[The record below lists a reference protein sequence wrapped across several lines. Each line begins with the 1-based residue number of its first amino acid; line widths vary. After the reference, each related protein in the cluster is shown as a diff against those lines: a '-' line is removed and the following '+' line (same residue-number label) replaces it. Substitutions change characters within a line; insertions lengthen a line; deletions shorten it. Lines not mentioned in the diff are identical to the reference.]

1 MARSMHHT
9 LAGGTVLWLRRDLRL
24 RDQPAWRAALEEG
37 GPVWPVFILD
47 SLIEETYGAAPKW
60 RLGESL
66 RSLASSL
73 RKHKSQL
80 LLRRGD
86 PLKILKSLIAET
98 GARRVV
104 WSRLYDPMSIDRDNE
119 IKSELDDQGIEVLE
133 VNSSLLF
140 EPWTVQTQR
149 GRFYRVF
156 TPFWKA
162 VQHRDIGQPLGSPS
176 DLSPPDN
183 WPASDK
189 LSDWC
194 LGAGMDRGAAIV
206 SRYAKV
212 GEHAASERLDRFIVD
227 TIGCYKSERDYLGLD
242 STSRLSE
249 NLTYGEISPHRLW
262 YAAKNA
268 MEGTGTRT
276 AEVKYFLREIA
287 WREFAYHLLYY
298 TPHIIKENWRS
309 AWDNFPWR
317 NDNEDAE
324 AWRRGMTGIEIVDAA
339 MREMYT
345 TGTMHNR
352 GRMLVASFLTKHL
365 VTGWWVGEAWFR
377 ECLIDWDIASNAM
390 GWQWVAGSGPDAAP
404 YFRIFNPGL
413 QAEKFDADKRYRD
426 RFLAEGRRPPH
437 PNALDYFE
445 AVPKSWDLT
454 PDQEYPRPIIDLST
468 GRQRAL
474 EAYNE
479 YRNR

>member
-1 MARSMHHT
+1 
-9 LAGGTVLWLRRDLRL
+9 
-24 RDQPAWRAALEEG
+24 
-37 GPVWPVFILD
+37 
-47 SLIEETYGAAPKW
+47 
-60 RLGESL
+60 
-66 RSLASSL
+66 
-73 RKHKSQL
+73 
-80 LLRRGD
+80 
-86 PLKILKSLIAET
+86 
-98 GARRVV
+98 
-104 WSRLYDPMSIDRDNE
+104 MSVDRDE
-119 IKSELDDQGIEVLE
+119 KIKLELNGQRIEVLE

-140 EPWTVQTQR
+140 EPWTVETRQ

-162 VQHRDIGQPLGSPS
+162 VQDRDIGQPVGSPG

-183 WPASDK
+183 WPVSDK
-189 LSDWC
+189 LSDWH
-194 LGAGMDRGAAIV
+194 LGAEMGRGAAIV

-227 TIGCYKSERDYLGLD
+227 TIGCYKSKRDYLGLD
-242 STSRLSE
+242 STSKLSE

-262 YAAKNA
+262 YAVKNA
-268 MEGTGTRT
+268 IEGTGTRA

-287 WREFAYHLLYY
+287 WREFAYHLLYH
-298 TPHIIKENWRS
+298 TPHIINKNWRPE
-309 AWDNFPWR
+309 WDNFPWR

-352 GRMLVASFLTKHL
+352 ARMLVASFLTKHL

-413 QAEKFDADKRYRD
+413 QAEKFDADRRYRD

-468 GRQRAL
+468 GRLRAL
-474 EAYNE
+474 EAYKE
-479 YRNR
+479 YRNG